1 MSTLIVAV
9 RPGDASA
16 VHALLTRFGAAV
28 TPLPSEQSLCRLS
41 AVMPQPRLHPALA
54 ALRRGIPS
62 LQLCAIEQTP
72 EPDDDDAPAQPVCAF
87 RALTE
92 PSPCGELAARR
103 LYGFKT
109 RTD

>member
-1 MSTLIVAV
+1 MSMLIVAV
-9 RPGDASA
+9 RPGDTTTVRS
-16 VHALLTRFGAAV
+16 LLARFGAAV
-28 TPLPSEQSLCRLS
+28 APLPGERSLCRLC

-54 ALRRGIPS
+54 ALRRDVPS
-62 LQLCAIEQTP
+62 LQLCAIE
-72 EPDDDDAPAQPVCAF
+72 EKDDENDDDAPAQPVCAF